1 MLVLSR
7 KVGDSILIGDAIE
20 IRINRIDQDTV
31 KVGVVAP
38 RDIVILRKEV
48 YASIS
53 ASNQA
58 AAVKSK
64 IDQILPDLP
73 RIRRPLP
80 AKSITPKVPDD
91 KADSASS
98 AA

>member
-7 KVGDSILIGDAIE
+7 KVGESILIGDAIE

-31 KVGVVAP
+31 KIGVDAP
-38 RDIVILRKEV
+38 REVAIFRKEV
-48 YASIS
+48 HASIV

-58 AAVKSK
+58 AAVKGK

-73 RIRRPLP
+73 KLRRPLP
-80 AKSITPKVPDD
+80 SRPAPPKAPD
-91 KADSASS
+91 AAGSAS
-98 AA
+98 AAS

>member
-7 KVGDSILIGDAIE
+7 KVGESILIGDAIE

-38 RDIVILRKEV
+38 REVVILRKEV
-48 YASIS
+48 HASIV

-58 AAVKSK
+58 AALKGQ

-73 RIRRPLP
+73 KLRRPLP
-80 AKSITPKVPDD
+80 ARPVAPPAPDV
-91 KADSASS
+91 AGAAPSS
-98 AA
+98 S